1 MTMKVTSRRGTMF
14 DIISGAR
21 VPAGRI
27 MNRPGYLRPS
37 STVTLRG
44 IS

>member
-1 MTMKVTSRRGTMF
+1 MF
-14 DIISGAR
+14 DITSNAR